1 MAKDHDRQSIE
12 DHSCS
17 GKLDLKEDL
26 DEVLQTLIR
35 TVPARIEKSD
45 GIIHIYVKH

>member
-1 MAKDHDRQSIE
+1 MIDSPLKTIT
-12 DHSCS
+12 CS